1 MSFSLKRV
9 GAIIIKEVQDIRT
22 NLNVI
27 YMYLLPVL
35 LTYIF
40 GNFIPDMPEG
50 FALSF
55 GLLFMV
61 VMIGMYVPSMIIA
74 EEKEKKT
81 LEVLL
86 LSPASAV
93 EVFTGKGLV
102 TFISMVIT
110 TFILLLVS
118 GSGFEHLGVIIPA
131 TFVASIFSIFLG
143 IVVGLLAPNQIS
155 TGLVGTPIYMLLYL
169 FPLLG
174 GMGVEIME
182 KIGVFLPTSYYYKM
196 LELLF
201 TENRGLGDMLPQ
213 LGVLALSAVVT
224 FLLVLLVY
232 KKKGFE

>member
-1 MSFSLKRV
+1 
-9 GAIIIKEVQDIRT
+9 
-22 NLNVI
+22 
-27 YMYLLPVL
+27 
-35 LTYIF
+35 
-40 GNFIPDMPEG
+40 MPEG

-86 LSPASAV
+86 LSPATAV
-93 EVFTGKGLV
+93 EVFTGKGLI

-110 TFILLLVS
+110 TFILLLIS

>member
-1 MSFSLKRV
+1 
-9 GAIIIKEVQDIRT
+9 
-22 NLNVI
+22 
-27 YMYLLPVL
+27 
-35 LTYIF
+35 
-40 GNFIPDMPEG
+40 MPEG

-74 EEKEKKT
+74 EENEKKT

-86 LSPASAV
+86 LSPATAV
-93 EVFTGKGLV
+93 EVFTGKGLI

-110 TFILLLVS
+110 TFILLLIS